1 MIPTIYYALGF
12 IVYVFFNIVTFK
24 TYSKK
29 EGITKKFVLYMIFL
43 YYSLLA
49 AYVINVVDFG
59 GSNGLEVMLQTLV
72 FVLAGGLF
80 LNFFYIDIIK
90 EKDQEF

>member
-1 MIPTIYYALGF
+1 MIPTLYYGLGF
-12 IVYVFFNIVTFK
+12 VVYVFFNIISFK

-43 YYSLLA
+43 YYSLLS
-49 AYVINVVDFG
+49 AYVINLVDYVG
-59 GSNGLEVMLQTLV
+59 NNSLEVMFQTLV
-72 FVLAGGLF
+72 FILAGGLF